1 MQPLASIFDKAA
13 EIKGGSQAL
22 EKLLPHPA
30 AATELAALP
39 DDRYLAEMAKDVFRS
54 GFVWQ
59 IVEHKW
65 PDFERA
71 FKGFIPKV
79 NAMLSDEQLEQLA
92 TDASIIRNYKKIE
105 SVRANAQFILDVA
118 AEHGSFGRFIADW
131 PGDDIVGLLQ
141 VLKKRGSRLG
151 GHTGMYFLRF
161 VGKDTFVFSA
171 DVVKALVR
179 EGVVTKEPTSQRDQ
193 AAAQAAFNAWKEES
207 GRPLCQISRILAAS
221 VD

>member
-1 MQPLASIFDKAA
+1 MQPFANIFKTASAL
-13 EIKGGSQAL
+13 KGGVETL
-22 EKLLPHPA
+22 EELLPNPLTPA
-30 AATELAALP
+30 ALAALP
-39 DDRYLAEMAKDVFRS
+39 DDRYLAEMTKNVFRS

-59 IVEHKW
+59 IVDNKW
-65 PDFERA
+65 PGFERA
-71 FKGFIPKV
+71 FRGFQPKV
-79 NAMLSDEQLEQLA
+79 NALLSDEQLEQLA
-92 TDASIIRNYKKIE
+92 GDASIIRNYRKIE
-105 SVRANAQFILDVA
+105 SVRANAQFILEVV
-118 AEHGSFGRFIADW
+118 AEHGSFGRFIAGW

-161 VGKDTFVFSA
+161 VGKDSFIFSE

-179 EGVVTKEPTSQRDQ
+179 EGVVAKEPTSLRDQ
-193 AAAQAAFNAWKEES
+193 RATQEAFNAWKEET